1 MKAVLVWCLGATLA
15 AAAGAGAHA
24 RAPTAFPEPQGLLAA
39 EPRVE
44 EGPGLDREDDGL
56 RRLLATLRG
65 PAAQSTR
72 DGGPIGFGIEAGG
85 GALGSIPAG
94 AQGTEGGGVAA
105 PRRRRL
111 PFLGEKAREAGYELP
126 LPLGAGL
133 VGYFLDRDIR
143 IDEVRLGR
151 NGAALA
157 PVGDFVH
164 LGSDS
169 TVENL
174 NVKVDAWLLPF
185 LDVYA
190 IAGYI
195 RNESDTTV
203 EVTLP
208 PLLPGG
214 APRRRSVTVPTA
226 LEGSVGGLGV
236 TLAGGYRAFF
246 AAADVNAARADLGF
260 DDTFEAVVSSLRA
273 GWNGEVAARPTRI
286 WANATYWDTFATA
299 KGSVADPDGGTLRFE
314 VDQGPSH
321 AWTYG
326 LGFQVS
332 VRPWF
337 EFAADSGADFHGGWY
352 VALVPT
358 FRF

>member
-1 MKAVLVWCLGATLA
+1 MWCLGATLA
-15 AAAGAGAHA
+15 AAVGGSANGQATVVSSGQHDP
-24 RAPTAFPEPQGLLAA
+24 RAA
-39 EPRVE
+39 EPGAE
-44 EGPGLDREDDGL
+44 NGPGLDREGETL
-56 RRLLATLRG
+56 RRLAATLSSPAIRG
-65 PAAQSTR
+65 TR
-72 DGGPIGFGIEAGG
+72 DDGAVAFGIEASG
-85 GALGSIPAG
+85 GA
-94 AQGTEGGGVAA
+94 A
-105 PRRRRL
+105 PTSRRRL

-126 LPLGAGL
+126 LPLGAGM
-133 VGYFLDRDIR
+133 VGYYLDRDIR
-143 IDEVRLGR
+143 VDEVRLGR
-151 NGAALA
+151 DGEAVA

-164 LGSDS
+164 IGSDS
-169 TVENL
+169 KVENL
-174 NVKVDAWLLPF
+174 NVKLDAWLLPF
-185 LDVYA
+185 LNVYV

-195 RNESDTTV
+195 HNESDTTL

-214 APRRRSVTVPTA
+214 TPRRRSVTVPTA

-246 AAADVNAARADLGF
+246 AAADANAARADLGF
-260 DDTFEAVVSSLRA
+260 DDSFEAVVSSVRA
-273 GWNGEVAARPTRI
+273 GWNGKVGERATRI

-314 VDQGPSH
+314 VDQGPSY

-337 EFAADSGADFHGGWY
+337 ELAADSGADFHGGWY